1 MQLSNLKHFFVAAII
16 AVAALAPVSGFA
28 QNAAKGNKEAN
39 EKKQNQM
46 EDLGITQ
53 DQMDKIKNIKTDCEK
68 AIQPLRNEL
77 KERNAKLQTAQT
89 AARPDMT
96 AVYKMIDD
104 MSAIKVNIEKKEAAM
119 HQDVRKLLTDDQRVA
134 YDTSVFK
141 DDKGKGGKGGG
152 GAKGKG
158 GKGGKGGGKGKGK

>member
-1 MQLSNLKHFFVAAII
+1 MKFSSIQYFLL
-16 AVAALAPVSGFA
+16 ALVITITTIAPVSVFA
-28 QNAAKGNKEAN
+28 QGKGKGKGGKEVN
-39 EKKQNQM
+39 EKKQAKLQ
-46 EDLGITQ
+46 DLGITQ
-53 DQMDKIKNIKTDCEK
+53 DQQDKIKNIKLDCEK

-104 MSAIKVNIEKKEAAM
+104 MVAIKANIEKKEAAM
-119 HQDVRKLLTDDQRVA
+119 HQDIRKLLTDDQRVA

-141 DDKGKGGKGGG
+141 DDKGKGK
-152 GAKGKG
+152 AKGNAKS
-158 GKGGKGGGKGKGK
+158 KGKSKK